1 MEQYIRA
8 YVNYQQDN
16 WVTYLAMAEFAANDS
31 FSETIKATLF
41 MANYGFHPRF
51 TVELH
56 PQIQKKHNIEATSM
70 ATKLAEIQE
79 WLKAEIK
86 YA

>member
-1 MEQYIRA
+1 
-8 YVNYQQDN
+8 
-16 WVTYLAMAEFAANDS
+16 
-31 FSETIKATLF
+31 

-56 PQIQKKHNIEATSM
+56 PQIEKKQNTEATSM

-79 WLKAEIK
+79 WLKAEIT
-86 YA
+86 YAQERQAEYANASRLTAPRFIPGYKV